1 MDPNTKKSFRES
13 PHLVSQKPGDLKGI
27 FPQNVK
33 FPLLRTICLEEET
46 VPQDDVVPLW
56 GPNSFWNHF
65 LTKSIKGYLFPVHRS
80 VFSLHLKGQSNEIFD
95 IQFFPNS
102 NLPGPLTN

>member
-1 MDPNTKKSFRES
+1 MQCGVWGGGGRNCTLLSSNPPMVPNSNKSFRES

-65 LTKSIKGYLFPVHRS
+65 FNKI
-80 VFSLHLKGQSNEIFD
+80 
-95 IQFFPNS
+95 
-102 NLPGPLTN
+102 

>member
-1 MDPNTKKSFRES
+1 MQCGVWGGGGEELYPPFQQPPMVPNSNKSFRES

-65 LTKSIKGYLFPVHRS
+65 FNKI
-80 VFSLHLKGQSNEIFD
+80 
-95 IQFFPNS
+95 
-102 NLPGPLTN
+102 